1 MCIRDS
7 PNPVVKNQRNGTPYV
22 RYRGRELLV
31 GFLRRQ
37 TEIEDLQRFVDRCG
51 QQAVDSVKEDVDGKM
66 VFTIPGAEKAG
77 KIEDWTDGALL
88 NEPICLRTYVR
99 LKTV

>member
-1 MCIRDS
+1 M
-7 PNPVVKNQRNGTPYV
+7 
-22 RYRGRELLV
+22 
-31 GFLRRQ
+31 
-37 TEIEDLQRFVDRCG
+37 
-51 QQAVDSVKEDVDGKM
+51 DSVKEDVDGKM